1 MPLTRLD
8 NLYSSKTGKYLYV
21 SPDDFNATDELN
33 NRGNSP
39 LRPFKTIQRAF
50 IEVSRYSYLPGAN
63 NDRFDQFSIMLMP
76 GNHYIDNRPGLV
88 TETAVEAR
96 YFDASNLLRA
106 NRQEVIDRG
115 VAEVSVQHP
124 DFFYPGDP
132 QTGAWS
138 RYKDAYRLI
147 QKNREEIIDRSAAE
161 ISVQHPDFVYPNDAA
176 TGEWSRFNDGYNLI
190 QRNKDLIAQ
199 DAFDHMDAI
208 IRPDPVPPG
217 YNSGSCVRDIKFLID
232 AISLD
237 VKQGGG
243 NKYTRKYITNYF
255 NDAGTDW
262 VGSRVSYTPTDAA
275 YNPANGSTTITFA
288 NDHNIAVNDRVFLEA
303 GALSFTCDMDGDQAV
318 KSYPRS
324 GIDPGAIKGFSVTQ
338 TTNNTIT
345 FNGGV
350 SGPNKYFQPSAATY
364 DPATGVME
372 VTVGQHGLGVGRG
385 VVLEDNSFTFT
396 CLTDPTQPKTYPR
409 PGSDPFAGKSIS
421 IASVGS
427 TSHTATDAPY
437 DATTN
442 IVTLTVANHGFSTG
456 DYIKIEDNSLEYTC
470 VLDGNQETKSYPRP
484 GIDYPSGRWLDI
496 TVVDANT
503 ITIDVGPSEY
513 TGAHT
518 FVGGTGAFER
528 QDGTFTINVGT
539 SSDTSAHTFVSATAQ
554 AIKHEPQSTHAFV
567 SALTNGLVHDATS
580 GLRGEEV
587 SALTAFAKAIELMK
601 SAMTNNFTSASSP
614 GNEYKDLT
622 VTPGEAVYGDGN
634 GVVAN
639 TSVNACTDI
648 QNMVDTLYAIVDT
661 IFDDANLAANN
672 GTFLLSS
679 LLPAETSSTILPD
692 GEIKCKRDIGQF
704 VDAIAL
710 DVHEAGGNVYT
721 RKLAQ
726 NYFDESGTNWVS
738 NGLQGET
745 AESLTAFN
753 FAIGEM
759 KKAITNQLYFKD
771 SGPNGITPGDAIF
784 GNTNNPQENLQSGNP
799 AACADVQSAIDT
811 LGAIVITAVTDENLS
826 QLPAETISTQVSTGH
841 AKCKRDAGI
850 IVDGLIDD
858 LGTDGNANTITN
870 TKAYFDRFGNPISN
884 GLLGEEAESVT
895 AFSAIGY
902 WAKRAVTNRLF
913 AKDLTI
919 SPGPAIAG
927 ANTPVIPFTGSGN
940 LATCQDVQATID
952 TLITILTDVIS
963 VGNLDDLSAVK
974 VTGVL
979 PSFNYNRALEEWQ
992 DNSIVDLSNPD
1003 NVLYKFNAEKGGCI
1017 VPRGCSLIGYD
1028 LRRTVVRPLYVPD
1041 PADTTQD
1048 RTCIFNLTGGCY
1060 IWQFTI
1066 KDGDLSA
1073 QSPLYDATAGVGKV
1087 YNKRGSTQ
1095 LAIPEYSH
1103 HKICI
1108 MEYADSKDLD
1118 NYYEKVGKSFQQF
1131 QPQIDEGGLEAL
1143 VQENR
1148 IVGPLSDSR
1157 TIESIKVEDSTTFIG
1172 TANSTDLL
1180 VNVSDTSKL
1189 NVGATVTTNDVNVVI
1204 NPNTRIESISGNT
1217 VTLTQ
1222 AISGNGSI
1230 SFVSQFGY
1238 SNITIVTKIDHGYF
1252 EGQYVAI
1259 INSGLSDEING
1270 TWKVTKIDGVN
1281 PKVFE
1286 YEVYNNTA
1294 ASLGLVSGQTYF
1306 SGEVGGVSTN
1316 AVVLAEIDSVE
1327 SASPYVFNCSIRSTW
1342 GQCGMWADGSKAT
1355 GFKSMVVAQYTGVS
1369 LQKDDRAFIRY
1380 DRLTNTWNQ
1389 ASLTDAF
1396 ATIPYHTKGDAYW
1409 KDDWRNFHI
1418 RASDDSFVQCVS
1430 VFAVGFFDHFLM
1442 ESGGDMSIT
1451 NSNSNFGN
1459 TSLHSVGFKGFSF
1472 NQDKGG
1478 YITDII
1484 PPGTIN
1490 ESKTIINQWYT
1501 LDVPA
1506 SKSRNNH
1513 TKLYLA
1519 GDDVTDPESRPASS
1533 INGYRIGAKTGE
1545 TLAVDLSRYPTE
1557 PAGPLEFTSKISPS
1571 GFKSWTVGI
1580 ETLTPASAAVD
1591 NYAQDAANRIEDN
1604 KELIQNEAYQ
1614 YIITKYPDLL
1624 NNPNIVI
1631 GKCERDIGYFVDA
1644 VVNDLRL
1651 GGNINSI
1658 QAAEGYYIQGQL
1670 SYIFNELNETLDALD
1685 YVKSMMI
1692 AAMRNFDY
1700 LIRDCSLTP
1709 GSAIVNVGDTSGL
1722 IIGMKVNE
1730 YTPSSFTNGKLNASP
1745 TEITTNL
1752 DGNSFIKQIISD
1764 TQIELGVP
1772 GARLSFGSTRP
1783 VQSTSAGTTSSF
1795 LYFTL
1800 PQGSWS
1806 AITPTTDPTITQD
1819 SRVDPISGDPLPEC
1833 SNIATTIDGY
1843 FEQIFLVLNSGYSVL
1858 GGTEVDASNAITD
1871 NARFIASEA
1880 VYRIANDPT
1889 YAGTKLGQG
1898 LLASTGE
1905 TIEDACI
1912 DDVETILNEI
1922 AYNVR
1927 FGGNNKVYAAA
1938 ELYITSASVIGEQ
1951 TESIAAFN
1959 MARDLAINAMRQ
1971 ETITVQGTHGLT
1983 QVIDNTIIPDYD
1995 ANGNLVT
2002 PPCAGIA
2009 NNITTLTALITSAI
2023 QGTLAGSITM
2033 PTFASVTR
2041 VEPNTNLS
2049 GLSARATL
2057 FTLATGTFAG
2067 NPNPHDLETGTAVR
2081 LIPRAKAG
2089 QNPDKRVVRLP
2100 DGFKTNTKY
2109 YVIAPGRNLYPEN
2122 FSLSAIAV
2130 SVTEAAGTSFT
2141 APNSTRATATGL
2153 YRSLVAQPK
2162 VAVDGT
2168 ALASGTG
2175 LRFNIQV
2182 NADGSLQLGD
2192 GVNLD
2197 GIANGGSRYQNGDI
2211 VVISDGQLGGTG
2223 APDIE
2228 IEITAVSTAEYPGVF
2243 DGTETNKMMLATS
2256 PENAAAGIYMYSP
2269 ETDSVDPD
2277 VEIYIE
2283 QYVLDG
2289 NYDLHKYKSNVV
2301 GASEIETNVAH
2312 IFDVP
2317 ASNTTSQEVFV
2328 RIASDIAGSTLPQL
2342 SGSSSAININTLYFV
2357 RYVSNKRV
2365 TLHET
2370 AADAESGDRALTFVS
2385 GTGNNF
2391 YLYANKRPSPLV
2403 FDPEFTATGN
2413 TSGLWYLNVEDE
2425 SNSGNSGTYNR
2436 YSILSRFHGGVEL
2449 VNDFQT
2455 KTDPTLDT
2463 RYLRIEDERGKED
2476 RVYRM
2481 RYVVPSYLETVRDP
2495 LNGFVI
2501 KCRTDDKRR
2510 LVPQRVL
2517 LKPIPGNP
2525 NNVASFFNPA
2535 NAGEQ
2540 IGLNKSELIADQVRT
2555 IDPSVVDLLPEQQ
2568 NLYDPY
2574 QEPKVIEFDSKISA
2588 TIQSAR
2594 KVQPILGSNDEF
2606 LEVTLFDHT
2615 IVNQSV
2621 KNEIFTVV
2629 RCNFLQGG
2637 FFTANATQSNDA
2649 NKITW
2654 ETVGGGT
2661 VQGEAYLQSY
2671 INDIE
2676 TSQAVLVLKGV
2687 VGELDFIAGNVVL
2700 FKQGAVQIQ
2709 LVETPNS
2716 FGDIARLDKAKR
2728 DNYLYR
2734 VEGAN
2739 VYTIAPGDIVT
2750 DDTGQNAYFV
2760 ATIEDQGNFDDS
2772 FYIFDINTLQERIA
2786 NQQDGIYYLTC
2797 LRGNISPFPQGS
2809 GVGENF
2815 RNFKFSQPISQ
2826 LYPINYKNDPLWFQ
2840 VDGSTGVRDTSIVD
2854 VPATISAADN
2864 YVHGLVTV
2872 NDAKG
2877 SETKEMITDAISNS
2891 FLNQFFYTNTTTD
2904 SNGNII
2910 DNRIQGQEGNA
2921 TSGSEDRLI
2930 PISGDSQFPTERKLY
2945 VELRRP
2951 SIARSGNHTFEYLG
2965 FGPGNYSTGFP
2976 LRQEVVLT
2984 DKQDFYAQAK
2994 REDGGIVFYTG
3005 LNSNGDLYIGNK
3017 KVNAI
3022 TGEETFLES
3031 ASLIDSEDDD
3041 ENIGTLVTT
3050 FDSPVTFNSTIV
3062 VAGKSS
3068 LNGPVEINVEASE
3081 GDALRV
3087 LSNISA
3093 DEDQTLFAGSW
3104 RDQKDGDILISGN
3117 KIRSAVFV
3125 LNARPKPT
3133 AQYGQSY
3140 TWRTNYLGA
3149 EPSNLT
3155 PWQDLDTAF
3164 YTTQFV
3170 EYGANLLKDPAAG
3183 DLLYKGSYV
3192 GESGSL
3198 GWILANKFT
3207 SFAAKI
3213 FRITADG
3220 TKNLTVEF
3228 NATFTNKNTKILI
3241 DSQIRIINFSN
3252 NALNGDWEVVDGT
3265 WTETG
3270 VTFQFQISTDIG
3282 AGIIYSSADWAGGDI
3297 QVSSKQWKEQGVLGA
3312 ETIRTYTDE
3321 RGDYRLGINTI
3332 ARTAFDAVLSNNV
3345 NEFTTPRANL
3355 DVVGTAFI
3363 SGRTLVTY
3371 DVNGVVQENRYDN
3384 VGQDGAGNTIL
3395 NINNLGNL
3403 NSDQREGLTGALLT
3417 QKGFIPQD
3425 NALLVGG
3432 DSNNLD
3438 QPATLRVATSDDLTP
3453 GTTYT
3458 AGGRVG
3464 INTALGVTAER
3475 ELDRNLVVVGDGRIT
3490 GNFLI
3495 SDDISVDGG
3504 DINTTSQAFNLINN
3518 NATILNFAGD
3528 AQLIDMFSN
3537 TSNDQTITI
3546 GANADFQ
3553 TVRIG
3558 TNVPRSIFS
3567 VHALSE
3573 NAFVDIA
3580 TVADDADKDSQ
3591 VFIGGAWGN
3600 ANSKVVLGSAQTI
3613 TGGTLEIGS
3622 KVAAGTGEA
3631 RIFTQTGKARLF
3643 DDDRTQQVEAF
3654 TKANKITIAS
3664 LGGTTTIRNSLKV
3677 QASAT
3682 IDSSIILDGGTTA
3695 GIIEI
3700 VRERFST
3707 PISLHNLGSLDTPNI
3722 DFYKYKSTGRVID
3735 TAGVRLWGGSQDIA
3749 GGGRIS
3755 GFDNLQ
3761 APDPSNLR
3769 VSGQYAFRFATGG
3782 SGSGA
3787 AFDISVAFD
3796 GTVTVEVVSTGTGYA
3811 DNQQL
3816 TIADSLIGGGG
3827 APDITLDING
3837 VTDSSDV
3844 YILPISTPGAG
3855 DFDIGDLILLDRGNS
3870 ASPNNIVVTNG
3881 GSVTGLRDQAKSEIM
3896 RVVGLD
3902 NVTNPSDGQ
3911 GFRIS
3916 VTRAEEGTGDP
3927 TTQTSLGR
3935 SGWIDHPDGTV
3946 IAKLDKQPAA
3956 SFITGKDVG
3965 SPGQPTVPDGI
3976 LDEPRSGIDSST
3988 ANVRIGVA
3996 EFGGVLTT
4004 LDLLRL
4010 DGAEIVGI
4018 ADVIST
4024 DIQALIVND
4033 GGSPAVE
4040 NFRVNST
4047 TGDTTIAGNVGIGL
4061 GFNQFTI
4068 NGQNGNTNINGTTT
4082 IENTLTLNG
4091 STIVNQQFF
4100 TITNGGPSFQNDGV
4114 TVATP
4119 LRTTFEID
4127 TANGNVT
4134 MNGGNLNIY
4143 AVDGTTERL
4152 TLTGAGDLTVYG
4164 SLSAE
4169 GDGLSEFGGPVQIA
4183 GDLTVNGGDFVVNQ
4197 NGNEVFAVDDDGSL
4211 NIAGIS
4217 NYISPTGGMKWVVAN
4232 TSIITAV
4239 ANVNYFVD
4247 ISGTTLFKLPVNAQM
4262 GDMVRIIDISGILS
4276 YDKSLVVRAQSLV
4289 NVQGSQ
4295 SNTGTTVTGNTL
4307 GENFSLTHN
4316 GGELVVQTPNAAFGL
4331 VFCGEVD
4338 ADGNGGANP
4347 NKAGW
4352 YLMDV

>member
-96 YFDASNLLRA
+96 YYDASNLLTA

-208 IRPDPVPPG
+208 SPPNPLPPG
-217 YNSGSCVRDIKFLID
+217 YNTSCVRDIKILID
-232 AISLD
+232 SISLD

-243 NKYTRKYITNYF
+243 NKYTRKYISNYF
-255 NDAGTDW
+255 NNDGTDW
-262 VGSRVSYTPTDAA
+262 V
-275 YNPANGSTTITFA
+275 
-288 NDHNIAVNDRVFLEA
+288 
-303 GALSFTCDMDGDQAV
+303 DG
-318 KSYPRS
+318 
-324 GIDPGAIKGFSVTQ
+324 
-338 TTNNTIT
+338 
-345 FNGGV
+345 
-350 SGPNKYFQPSAATY
+350 
-364 DPATGVME
+364 
-372 VTVGQHGLGVGRG
+372 
-385 VVLEDNSFTFT
+385 
-396 CLTDPTQPKTYPR
+396 
-409 PGSDPFAGKSIS
+409 
-421 IASVGS
+421 
-427 TSHTATDAPY
+427 
-437 DATTN
+437 
-442 IVTLTVANHGFSTG
+442 
-456 DYIKIEDNSLEYTC
+456 
-470 VLDGNQETKSYPRP
+470 
-484 GIDYPSGRWLDI
+484 
-496 TVVDANT
+496 
-503 ITIDVGPSEY
+503 
-513 TGAHT
+513 
-518 FVGGTGAFER
+518 
-528 QDGTFTINVGT
+528 
-539 SSDTSAHTFVSATAQ
+539 
-554 AIKHEPQSTHAFV
+554 
-567 SALTNGLVHDATS
+567 
-580 GLRGEEV
+580 GLRGEEA
-587 SALTAFAKAIELMK
+587 SSLIAFAKAVELMK
-601 SAMTNNFTSASSP
+601 SAMTNNFTSTSSP
-614 GNEYKDLT
+614 GNEYQDLT

-634 GVVAN
+634 GTVAN

-648 QNMVDTLYAIVDT
+648 QNMVDTLYAIIDS
-661 IFDDANLAANN
+661 IFDNTDLAANN
-672 GTFLLSS
+672 GNFLLSS
-679 LLPAETSSTILPD
+679 LLPVETSSTILPD

-704 VDAIAL
+704 IDAIAL

-726 NYFDESGTNWVS
+726 NYFDVTGNNWVS

-745 AESLTAFN
+745 NESLTAFN

-759 KKAITNQLYFKD
+759 KKAITNQLHFKD
-771 SGPNGITPGDAIF
+771 SGPNGITPGDAIY
-784 GNTNNPQENLQSGNP
+784 GNSNNPQENPLSGNP

-811 LGAIVITAVTDENLS
+811 LGAIIITSVQDENLS
-826 QLPAETISTQVSTGH
+826 QLPSETTSTQVSTGH

-850 IVDGLIDD
+850 IVDGIIND
-858 LGTDGNANTITN
+858 LATEGNANTITN
-870 TKAYFDRFGNPISN
+870 AKAYFDRFGNPITN
-884 GLLGEEAESVT
+884 GLLGEENESVT
-895 AFSAIGY
+895 AFNSIAY

-919 SPGPAIAG
+919 SPGPAVAG
-927 ANTPVIPFTGSGN
+927 ANTAVIPYTGSGN
-940 LATCQDVQATID
+940 IETCQDVQGTID
-952 TLITILTDVIS
+952 TLVNIITSVIS
-963 VGNLDDLSAVK
+963 QGNLDGLASVV

-1087 YNKRGSTQ
+1087 YYKKASTE

-1118 NYYEKVGKSFQQF
+1118 NYYQKVGKSFQQF
-1131 QPQIDEGGLEAL
+1131 QPTIDDGGLEAL

-1157 TIESIKVEDSTTFIG
+1157 TIESMKVEDSTTFTA
-1172 TANSTDLL
+1172 TANSTITLT
-1180 VNVSDTSKL
+1180 NVSDTSKL
-1189 NVGATVTTNDVNVVI
+1189 NIGAEITTSDVNVTI
-1204 NPNTRIESISGNT
+1204 NPNTRIESVAGNT
-1217 VTLTQ
+1217 VVLNQ
-1222 AISGNGSI
+1222 AISGSGSV
-1230 SFVSQFGY
+1230 SFVAQFGY
-1238 SNITIVTKIDHGYF
+1238 TNITVQTKIDHGYF

-1259 INSGLSDEING
+1259 INSGLSDEVNG

-1281 PKVFE
+1281 PKIFE

-1306 SGEVGGVSTN
+1306 SGEVGGVSSN

-1459 TSLHSVGFKGFSF
+1459 TSLHSIGFKGFSF

-1478 YITDII
+1478 YVTDII
-1484 PPGTIN
+1484 PPATIN
-1490 ESKTIINQWYT
+1490 ASTTTINQWYT

-1506 SKSRNNH
+1506 SNARTNH
-1513 TKLYLA
+1513 NKLYLA
-1519 GDDVTDPESRPASS
+1519 GDNITDPDDRPASS
-1533 INGYRIGAKTGE
+1533 INGFRIGAKTGE
-1545 TLAVDLSRYPTE
+1545 ELLVDLARYATE
-1557 PAGPLEFTSKISPS
+1557 PTGPIEFSAKLQPS
-1571 GFKSWTVGI
+1571 GFKSYTVGI
-1580 ETLTPASAAVD
+1580 ETLTPESASVD

-1604 KELIQNEAYQ
+1604 KELIQNEGYQ
-1614 YIITKYPDLL
+1614 YIIAKYPALL
-1624 NNPNIVI
+1624 NKPNITI

-1644 VVNDLRL
+1644 VVNDLRV

-1658 QAAEGYYIQGQL
+1658 QAAEGYYISGNL
-1670 SYIFNELNETLDALD
+1670 EYISGELNESIDAYD
-1685 YVKSMMI
+1685 YVKNLMI

-1700 LIRDCSLTP
+1700 LIRDCSTTT

-1722 IIGMKVNE
+1722 VVGMRVDE
-1730 YTPSSFTNGKLNASP
+1730 YTPSDFTNGLLNSGGTPLYNNIPA
-1745 TEITTNL
+1745 
-1752 DGNSFIKQIISD
+1752 NSFIKQIISD
-1764 TQIELGVP
+1764 SQIELGIP
-1772 GARLSFGSTRP
+1772 GARLDQGSVRNAVGTAN
-1783 VQSTSAGTTSSF
+1783 SSAW

-1800 PQGSWS
+1800 PNAAWS
-1806 AITPTTDPTITQD
+1806 SITPTSDPTITQD
-1819 SRVDPISGDPLPEC
+1819 TQVDGNGDPLPEC
-1833 SNIATTIDGY
+1833 FNIATTIEGY
-1843 FEQIFLVLNSGYSVL
+1843 FEQIFLVLNTGYTAL
-1858 GGTEVDASNAITD
+1858 GGTEVDAHNALIA
-1871 NARFIASEA
+1871 NKRFIAAEA

-1889 YAGTKLGQG
+1889 YVGTSLGQG

-1905 TIEDACI
+1905 TIEDACV
-1912 DDVETILNEI
+1912 DDVETVICEI
-1922 AYNVR
+1922 AYNVK

-1938 ELYITSASVIGEQ
+1938 ELYVNGAHVQGEESESSAV
-1951 TESIAAFN
+1951 FN
-1959 MARDLAINAMRQ
+1959 MARDIAIQVMRQ
-1971 ETITVQGTHGLT
+1971 EAVTVNGTHGLT
-1983 QVIDNTIIPDYD
+1983 QTIDATVIPEYD

-2002 PPCAGIA
+2002 PPCVSVA
-2009 NNITTLTALITSAI
+2009 NTITTLTALITSGI
-2023 QGTLAGSITM
+2023 VGTSLGSITT
-2033 PTFASVTR
+2033 PNFASVTR
-2041 VEPNTNLS
+2041 VEPNSDLS
-2049 GLSARATL
+2049 GLSSRATL
-2057 FTLATGTFAG
+2057 FTLATGSVSG

-2081 LIPRAKAG
+2081 LVPRAKSG
-2089 QNPDKRVVRLP
+2089 TNPDKRVIRLP
-2100 DGFKTNTKY
+2100 DGFNTNTKY

-2122 FSLSAIAV
+2122 FSLSQQVITV
-2130 SVTEAAGTSFT
+2130 SEAAGTSFST
-2141 APNSTRATATGL
+2141 ANATRAGVTGI

-2162 VAVDGT
+2162 VDVDGT

-2192 GVNLD
+2192 GASLL
-2197 GIANGGSRYQNGDI
+2197 GIATGGSRYNAGDI
-2211 VVISDGQLGGTG
+2211 VVITDTQLGGSG

-2228 IEITAVSTAEYPGVF
+2228 IEITAVSSAVYPGVF
-2243 DGTETNKMMLATS
+2243 DGTETNKLMLATS
-2256 PENAAAGIYMYSP
+2256 PENAAAGIYKYSS

-2277 VEIYIE
+2277 VEIFIE

-2289 NYDLHKYKSNVV
+2289 KYDLHKYKSNVV

-2317 ASNTTSQEVFV
+2317 AANTTPQKVFI
-2328 RIASDIAGSTLPQL
+2328 RIASDIQGSTLPEL
-2342 SGSSSAININTLYFV
+2342 SGTSANISTSTLYFV
-2357 RYVSNKRV
+2357 RYVSNKRI
-2365 TLHET
+2365 TLHES
-2370 AADAESGDRALTFVS
+2370 ASDAESGDRALTFVN

-2391 YLYANKRPSPLV
+2391 YVYANKRPSPLL
-2403 FDPEFTATGN
+2403 FDPEYTATGN
-2413 TSGLWYLNVEDE
+2413 TTGLWYLNVLDQSSIGG
-2425 SNSGNSGTYNR
+2425 SNYDR
-2436 YSILSRFHGGVEL
+2436 YSILSRFHGGSEQS
-2449 VNDFQT
+2449 DDYQT

-2463 RYLRIEDERGKED
+2463 RYLRVEDPREKED
-2476 RVYRM
+2476 RVYRL

-2501 KCRTDDKRR
+2501 KTRTDDKRR
-2510 LVPQRVL
+2510 LVPQRVV

-2525 NNVASFFNPA
+2525 NSLAAFYNP
-2535 NAGEQ
+2535 NDAGEQ
-2540 IGLNKSELIADQVRT
+2540 IGLNKTELIADQIRT

-2574 QEPKVIEFDSKISA
+2574 LGPKVIEFDSKIA
-2588 TIQSAR
+2588 GTIQSAR
-2594 KVQPILGSNDEF
+2594 KVVPQFGGDTY
-2606 LEVTLFDHT
+2606 LELTLFDHT

-2621 KNEIFTVV
+2621 KNEIFSVV
-2629 RCNFLQGG
+2629 RCSFLQGG
-2637 FFTANATQSNDA
+2637 FFTANATASNDS

-2654 ETVGGGT
+2654 STAGGGNA
-2661 VQGEAYLQSY
+2661 QGEGYLQATFIDLENAQQTLVIKEVTGTLSY
-2671 INDIE
+2671 TPGAITTFE
-2676 TSQAVLVLKGV
+2676 
-2687 VGELDFIAGNVVL
+2687 
-2700 FKQGAVQIQ
+2700 QGDVSIQ
-2709 LVETPNS
+2709 LVDVPNS
-2716 FGDIARLDKAKR
+2716 FGDPNITSPKDKSLR
-2728 DNYLYR
+2728 DNFLYR
-2734 VEGAN
+2734 IEGAN
-2739 VYTIAPGDIVT
+2739 VYSACPGDTIT
-2750 DDTGQNAYFV
+2750 DDNGNSYYV
-2760 ATIEDQGNFDDS
+2760 ATIEDQGTFEDT
-2772 FYIFDINTLQERIA
+2772 FYIFDIDTLQERIA

-2797 LRGNISPFPQGS
+2797 LRGNISPFPTGS

-2840 VDGSTGVRDTSIVD
+2840 VDGITGTRDTSIVD
-2854 VPATISAADN
+2854 VPQTLSAADN

-2877 SETKEMITDAISNS
+2877 SETKEAINDAILNS
-2891 FLNQFFYTNTTTD
+2891 VLSKNTFTNSTTD

-2910 DNRIQGQEGNA
+2910 DNRIRGQEGNA

-2930 PISGDSQFPTERKLY
+2930 PVSGDSQFPTERKLY

-3031 ASLIDSEDDD
+3031 AGLIDSEDDD
-3041 ENIGTLVTT
+3041 EDIGTLVTT

-3087 LSNISA
+3087 ISNIA
-3093 DEDQTLFAGSW
+3093 AGDDPTLFNGSW
-3104 RDQKDGDILISGN
+3104 QQQSEGDILIARN

-3125 LNARPKPT
+3125 LNARPKPG

-3140 TWRTNYLGA
+3140 TFRTHFAAG
-3149 EPSNLT
+3149 EPSNIV
-3155 PWQDLDTAF
+3155 PWQKADTF
-3164 YTTQFV
+3164 YASQNVT
-3170 EYGANLLKDPAAG
+3170 YGGNSPEAG
-3183 DLLYKGSYV
+3183 DILYKGDSV

-3198 GWILANKFT
+3198 GWILTNRFDSVAASIFT
-3207 SFAAKI
+3207 M
-3213 FRITADG
+3213 TADG
-3220 TKNLTVEF
+3220 TNTITI
-3228 NATFTNKNTKILI
+3228 NWGATFTNQNQNILA
-3241 DSQIRIINFSN
+3241 DSNIRIINFSN
-3252 NALNGDWEVVDGT
+3252 PVFNGT
-3265 WTETG
+3265 WNVVSSSWTESG
-3270 VTFQFQISTDIG
+3270 VTVQFQISTAITNGTTYTSTDWTNGDILVSVKNWKEWGVIG
-3282 AGIIYSSADWAGGDI
+3282 AES
-3297 QVSSKQWKEQGVLGA
+3297 L
-3312 ETIRTYTDE
+3312 RTYSAE

-3332 ARTAFDAVLSNNV
+3332 ARAAHSAALTGNV
-3345 NEFTTPRANL
+3345 DDFTTPRANL
-3355 DVVGTAFI
+3355 DIVGTAFI
-3363 SGRTLVTY
+3363 SGKTLATY
-3371 DVNGVVQENRYDN
+3371 TSGGILTQNRYD
-3384 VGQDGAGNTIL
+3384 L
-3395 NINNLGNL
+3395 FNL
-3403 NSDQREGLTGALLT
+3403 NSDQREGLNGISLQT
-3417 QKGFIPQD
+3417 QGFINQD

-3432 DSNNLD
+3432 DSND
-3438 QPATLRVATSDDLTP
+3438 VDERATLRVATTDNTTTP
-3453 GTTYT
+3453 STTYRN
-3458 AGGRVG
+3458 GGR
-3464 INTALGVTAER
+3464 LGVNTTLGLLAED
-3475 ELDRNLVVVGDGRIT
+3475 ELDRNLVVIGDGRIS
-3490 GNFLI
+3490 GNFKI
-3495 SDDISVDGG
+3495 EDDISVDGG
-3504 DINTTSQAFNLINN
+3504 DINTTSQTFNLINN
-3518 NATILNFAGD
+3518 NATILNVAGD
-3528 AQLIDMFSN
+3528 AQLINLFDN
-3537 TSNDQTITI
+3537 TTNDQTISL
-3546 GANADFQ
+3546 GSSANFS

-3558 TNVPRSIFS
+3558 NNCSQSI
-3567 VHALSE
+3567 LSIHPNST

-3580 TVADDADKDSQ
+3580 SVADDASNVSQ
-3591 VFIGGAWGN
+3591 VAIGGAW
-3600 ANSKVVLGSAQTI
+3600 ANLDSKVILGSAQTI
-3613 TGGTLEIGS
+3613 ASGTLEVAN
-3622 KVAAGTGEA
+3622 KVAAGTGQA
-3631 RIFTQTGKARLF
+3631 RIFSQTNQVRLF
-3643 DDDRTQQVEAF
+3643 DDDRNQIVNAF
-3654 TKANKITIAS
+3654 TKSNNITIGS
-3664 LGGTTTIRNSLKV
+3664 LGGKTTIRNSLKV

-3682 IDSSIILDGGTTA
+3682 VDSSIILDGGTTA

-3700 VRERFST
+3700 IRERFST
-3707 PISLHNLGSLDTPNI
+3707 PINLHNLGSLDTPNI
-3722 DFYKYKSTGRVID
+3722 DFYKYSTTGKVID
-3735 TAGVRLWGGSQDIA
+3735 TQGVNLWGGSQYLA

-3755 GFDNLQ
+3755 DYDNLQ
-3761 APDPSNLR
+3761 APDPSSLR
-3769 VSGQYAFRFATGG
+3769 VAGTYTFRFASGG

-3787 AFDISVAFD
+3787 AFDINVAFD
-3796 GTVTVEVVSTGTGYA
+3796 GTVTVEVVATGTGYS
-3811 DNQQL
+3811 DNQTL
-3816 TIADSLIGGGG
+3816 IISDSLVGGGG

-3844 YILPISTPGAG
+3844 YILPISTPSAT
-3855 DFDIGDLILLDRGNS
+3855 DFSIGDLILLDRGNA
-3870 ASPNNIVVTNG
+3870 ASPDSIIVTGG
-3881 GSVTGLRDQAKSEIM
+3881 GSVLGLRDQAKSEIM
-3896 RVVGLD
+3896 RIVGLD
-3902 NVTNPSDGQ
+3902 NVSDPTSSE
-3911 GFRIS
+3911 GFRLS
-3916 VTRAEEGTGDP
+3916 VTRAQEGTGDP
-3927 TTQTSLGR
+3927 STEVAGQR
-3935 SGWIDHPDGTV
+3935 QGWIDHPDGCI

-3956 SFITGKDVG
+3956 SFITGKDINL
-3965 SPGQPTVPDGI
+3965 DGI
-3976 LDEPRSGIDSST
+3976 LDEPKSGINNST

-3996 EFGGVLTT
+3996 EFGGILST
-4004 LDLLRL
+4004 LDYLRL

-4061 GFNQFTI
+4061 GFNQFNI
-4068 NGQNGNTNINGTTT
+4068 NGQNGNTNIAGTLTT
-4082 IENTLTLNG
+4082 ENTLTING
-4091 STIVNQQFF
+4091 STVVNQEFF
-4100 TITNGGPSFQNDGV
+4100 TITNGGPSFEDDG
-4114 TVATP
+4114 TTIATP

-4152 TLTGAGDLTVYG
+4152 TLTGAGDLVVYG

-4183 GDLTVNGGDFVVNQ
+4183 GDLTVNGGDLVVNQ
-4197 NGNEVFAVDDDGSL
+4197 NGIEVFAVDDDGSV

-4217 NYISPTGGMKWVVAN
+4217 NYFSSTGGTKWKSYN
-4232 TSIITAV
+4232 TNIINAE
-4239 ANVNYFVD
+4239 ANVGCFVD
-4247 ISGTTLFKLPVNAQM
+4247 VSGTSLLKLPANAQM
-4262 GDMVRIIDISGILS
+4262 GDMIRVIDISGNLS
-4276 YDKSLVVRAQSLV
+4276 YDKSLVVRAPNLV
-4289 NVQGSQ
+4289 RIQGSI
-4295 SNTGTTVTGNTL
+4295 SNTGTIVTGNTL

-4316 GGELVVQTPNAAFGL
+4316 GGELVVQTPNASFGL
-4331 VFCGEVD
+4331 VFAGTSDVD
-4338 ADGNGGANP
+4338 GGPGVNP
-4347 NKAGW
+4347 NREGW